1 MRAAASRS
9 GGPQACPAGC
19 ARHSVRS
26 KRIDIRT
33 ETIVPHP
40 PPHSFER
47 LLQNT
52 CCGLPHPID
61 GSFAERWRARLHMVF
76 VHLRSR
82 RQQCGP
88 IAFYCGFR
96 RPGAYGRTGL
106 WFLRALR
113 PASTRLLSPITPLR
127 HLISASYSPKN
138 VSATPCGALRDDCGP
153 RFAFLGRTS
162 FRTAP
167 PIPREPGRNRI

>member
-26 KRIDIRT
+26 KRIDIRSINHCST
-33 ETIVPHP
+33 PSAAFLSAIA
-40 PPHSFER
+40 FYA
-47 LLQNT
+47 
-52 CCGLPHPID
+52 CCGLPQPRD
-61 GSFAERWRARLHMVF
+61 GSLECCRYGRALVAFVVFCDRQSPRRLARLRDGKRELAWVAHSLV
-76 VHLRSR
+76 R
-82 RQQCGP
+82 C
-88 IAFYCGFR
+88 
-96 RPGAYGRTGL
+96 
-106 WFLRALR
+106 LRALR

-138 VSATPCGALRDDCGP
+138 VSASPCGVLRDDCGP

-167 PIPREPGRNRI
+167 PTPREPGRNRI